1 MGTEASHVE
10 PWDEAAPLIPSHLPT
25 GKRRQQPGG
34 GPRRATAEALAEP
47 GLTFTSEKITP
58 SKLCLFWGPRVRHE
72 SKRRLPWEPR
82 GCVCCS
88 HVSSLQGLLMSW
100 LTSSQLNVSYAH
112 LRMELDDFT
121 SSLPFSQLLSSVR
134 LLAVPSRLPPT
145 P

>member
-1 MGTEASHVE
+1 
-10 PWDEAAPLIPSHLPT
+10 
-25 GKRRQQPGG
+25 
-34 GPRRATAEALAEP
+34 
-47 GLTFTSEKITP
+47 
-58 SKLCLFWGPRVRHE
+58 
-72 SKRRLPWEPR
+72 
-82 GCVCCS
+82 
-88 HVSSLQGLLMSW
+88 MSW